1 MELLTYTSHEHLVL
15 LLVPNCSF
23 CRHGGR
29 LLEMEIVR
37 CVGKIR
43 ERQSGFRPEAGGGE
57 KGEANWGL
65 IPHGDGWSRETE
77 QYWKKKV

>member
-1 MELLTYTSHEHLVL
+1 LEL
-15 LLVPNCSF
+15 
-23 CRHGGR
+23 
-29 LLEMEIVR
+29 EIVR